1 MAISTN
7 ISLKSLAFVDDGAFL
22 PGSMADLMEVVRG
35 LMWYE
40 EHFLVKI
47 HRKKSQLLNIGE
59 CARLDDSVWVE
70 EAQSVKVLGALF
82 ERTVNVENLWEER
95 VQNIEG
101 LLVAHQRT
109 HFVSIFERVVYVNTY
124 ALPLLFYLAPAFNL
138 EEKYAKKVERSIW
151 RFVWRGKL

>member
-1 MAISTN
+1 MAVVN
-7 ISLKSLAFVDDGAFL
+7 INGYTSGRLKLEKAVRQGDPSAPYLFELYIDPLFKYVERRIQGIAITTIIFLKSLAFVDDGAFL

-82 ERTVNVENLWEER
+82 ERT
-95 VQNIEG
+95 
-101 LLVAHQRT
+101 AM
-109 HFVSIFERVVYVNTY
+109 
-124 ALPLLFYLAPAFNL
+124 
-138 EEKYAKKVERSIW
+138 
-151 RFVWRGKL
+151 